1 MKDQWVP
8 HDLRDQ
14 LIDFVH
20 RYTAL
25 TELPA
30 PWFLERVA
38 LSMRKFRRWR
48 DRYGKANEHN
58 ALVPRDH
65 WIEPAERQ
73 AIIDFA
79 MQYPLEGYRR
89 LTFMMLDRDLVA
101 VSPSTTYRV
110 LKAAG
115 LLRPWNQKPS
125 KKGQGFVQPL
135 APHEHWH
142 TDFSYVNIGGTFY
155 YLCSV
160 LDGCSRAIV
169 SWDIRPQMHERDAEI
184 VLQRAR
190 EAHPEAKPRVITD
203 RGSQFIARDF
213 QCFIRLWQTSHVLC
227 SPHYPQSNGK
237 LERFHRTLKE
247 QAIRPKTPL
256 TLDDAKR
263 TVGEFIDHYNTTRL
277 HSALGFITPADRLAN
292 RQTAIFRDRDL
303 KLETARADRK
313 LKRQQTIA
321 QVA

>member
-1 MKDQWVP
+1 MP
-8 HDLRDQ
+8 HDLRDR

-20 RYTAL
+20 HYAHL
-25 TELPA
+25 TELPPA
-30 PWFLERVA
+30 WFLSRLP
-38 LSMRKFRRWR
+38 LSPRQYRRWEG
-48 DRYGKANEHN
+48 RYGKANEHN

-73 AIIDFA
+73 AIIGFA
-79 MQYPLEGYRR
+79 LAYPLEGYRR

-110 LKAAG
+110 LRQAG

-125 KKGQGFVQPL
+125 RKGQGFVQPL
-135 APHEHWH
+135 TPHEHWH

-169 SWDIRPQMHERDAEI
+169 SWDIRPQMKETDAEL
-184 VLQRAR
+184 VLQKAR
-190 EAHPEAKPRVITD
+190 EAHPEARPRIISD
-203 RGSQFIARDF
+203 RGSQFVGRDF
-213 QCFIRLWQTSHVLC
+213 QTFLRLWQTSHVLC

-256 TLDDAKR
+256 TLQDTKR
-263 TVGEFIDHYNTTRL
+263 VVGEFIEHYNQVRL
-277 HSALGFITPADRLAN
+277 HSATGYITPADRLAG
-292 RQTAIFRDRDL
+292 RHLHIFAARDK
-303 KLETARADRK
+303 KLETARELRRIR
-313 LKRQQTIA
+313 RQQLSA